1 MKILTVDFTN
11 DVPVISTRYGGELG
25 EHQAVSL
32 NIIPEKSMTEDE
44 DLQFYYVLFKVDGG
58 LVASRT
64 FSQGEDI
71 EIALWGQLTENRRLS
86 FQLIGTNGTE
96 TIIAKTPILTLSL
109 GDSLVGTVIG
119 IDDNRDSLI
128 AMIGAFNERLDDDEE
143 KLNTIETG
151 AEVNAIEQINDMDGN
166 PLSVIGKAVTLPT
179 VPPLEIRNSTTK
191 LNYEMSYIK
200 SEFDKGRQIVF
211 GGLSVLRIVY
221 NYNSDSKFLV
231 LDQAGKLTE
240 YKVPAGTTTYSV
252 YGLQH
257 YMADEM
263 GAEHNK
269 IEKIKTADGTELTP
283 TGARIV
289 TLPDYALK
297 VNLAIDITG
306 MTGNE
311 IRTAWNNNQILKYD
325 GNLIISV
332 QDYTYNNVSGVL
344 VERSKYYYAKND
356 NQAVFIFA
364 FIPNTN
370 TTITPMSGLTRVG
383 VSIVERTDGA
393 IIENNQ
399 GFIKGG
405 QLAPKFQNY
414 YTRTEVD
421 SLISSLSGV
430 SIEVVQTLPTENI
443 KTNVI
448 YLVPKTGS
456 TNDVYDEYMY
466 INNAWEHIGSTD
478 VDLSNY
484 YTKTEIDNKG
494 YATQT
499 WVGQQGYLTSL
510 PTASTSTLGG
520 VKVDGT
526 SITINDGVISA
537 QGGGGASAMIVT
549 FTTENDNLV
558 SDYTIH
564 EIVTAHNSGSVV
576 LGKMMDEDAGI
587 EFVFNLSAA
596 IEVEGIALAEFT
608 SMFDSGDDAIIV
620 SVLGINE
627 GEGDTW
633 QGIYRAIPE
642 EITTT
647 TSVSQYSTDDE
658 VPTAKAVYDAIKP
671 DFVVTAVGNDYLKG
685 EMTGGLSVTLTT
697 SKTLTELLAKAAAH
711 KELDVKGTIYVEDPD
726 PDYAEEGVFDVQ
738 KYDLWYYRYGTADY
752 INYLLEEL
760 NSEDT
765 TARPGIA
772 LVFQHTFPRG
782 SNKNVSFDRYA
793 AWAVIVYESES
804 SPGTI
809 SYEYTDDLS
818 NLL

>member
-143 KLNTIETG
+143 KLDTIETG
-151 AEVNAIEQINDMDGN
+151 AEENIIEQINDSEGN
-166 PLSVIGKAVTLPT
+166 PLPIVDKVVTLPDSSAIELVENAT
-179 VPPLEIRNSTTK
+179 NLKYNAFEIRD
-191 LNYEMSYIK
+191 LLY
-200 SEFDKGRQIVF
+200 
-211 GGLSVLRIVY
+211 
-221 NYNSDSKFLV
+221 
-231 LDQAGKLTE
+231 AGKSLLMNGQPLLFIDVGTNFHYFYVGTGNTTVTVYRMNQSGTFY
-240 YKVPAGTTTYSV
+240 YKYWDV
-252 YGLQH
+252 YLVR
-257 YMADEM
+257 DPN
-263 GAEHNK
+263 AEQNK
-269 IEKIKTADGTELTP
+269 INAIKTADGTTLPISSQT
-283 TGARIV
+283 V
-289 TLPDYALK
+289 TLPDYAL
-297 VNLAIDITG
+297 
-306 MTGNE
+306 
-311 IRTAWNNNQILKYD
+311 
-325 GNLIISV
+325 
-332 QDYTYNNVSGVL
+332 VS
-344 VERSKYYYAKND
+344 A
-356 NQAVFIFA
+356 
-364 FIPNTN
+364 
-370 TTITPMSGLTRVG
+370 LT
-383 VSIVERTDGA
+383 
-393 IIENNQ
+393 
-399 GFIKGG
+399 
-405 QLAPKFQNY
+405 NY
-414 YTRTEVD
+414 YTKLETYSKTEVD
-421 SLISSLSGV
+421 NLIGQISAL
-430 SIEVVQTLPTENI
+430 SIEIVQTLPTQDI

-494 YATQT
+494 Y
-499 WVGQQGYLTSL
+499 LTSI

-526 SITINDGVISA
+526 SISIDANGVISSS
-537 QGGGGASAMIVT
+537 GGGGASAMIVT
-549 FTTENDNLV
+549 FTTENDDIV

-564 EIVTAHNSGSVV
+564 EIVTAHDSGSVV

-596 IEVEGIALAEFT
+596 IEVEGIAIAEFT

-620 SVLGINE
+620 SIFGINE

-633 QGIYRAIPE
+633 QGLHKAIPE

-658 VPTAKAVYDAIKP
+658 VPTAKAVYDYVPKADLII
-671 DFVVTAVGNDYLKG
+671 TAESSVSVLEFINQDLTNFNIQYNSTMD
-685 EMTGGLSVTLTT
+685 EMLAKLNVHKMLTVDGGVICPMTELDLSFENYPN
-697 SKTLTELLAKAAAH
+697 SFAQAPWHIIACAKIDNGWLTEM
-711 KELDVKGTIYVEDPD
+711 GYVESNTKDGVWIRIL
-726 PDYAEEGVFDVQ
+726 AEYNTGSTSTNAQIRWSPKTKKDLLIYEDDNGVLT
-738 KYDLWYYRYGTADY
+738 YDGY
-752 INYLLEEL
+752 I
-760 NSEDT
+760 
-765 TARPGIA
+765 
-772 LVFQHTFPRG
+772 V
-782 SNKNVSFDRYA
+782 
-793 AWAVIVYESES
+793 
-804 SPGTI
+804 
-809 SYEYTDDLS
+809 
-818 NLL
+818 